1 MFELFR
7 QEKIS
12 VPTVFLCPF
21 RFLCVP
27 SLLKNH
33 KNPQNQCSNF
43 SVRKK
48 SAFQLCSSVHS
59 VSSVYHPSTKII
71 KISAI
76 SVPSVFLCPF
86 RFLCVPSLLKNH
98 KNQRSNCVPL
108 SIPFPLCT
116 ITLRK
121 S

>member
-27 SLLKNH
+27 SLYENH
-33 KNPQNQCSNF
+33 KNQ
-43 SVRKK
+43 R
-48 SAFQLCSSVHS
+48 
-59 VSSVYHPSTKII
+59 
-71 KISAI
+71 
-76 SVPSVFLCPF
+76 
-86 RFLCVPSLLKNH
+86 
-98 KNQRSNCVPL
+98 NQRSNCVPL

-116 ITLRK
+116 ISPQK

>member
-33 KNPQNQCSNF
+33 KN
-43 SVRKK
+43 
-48 SAFQLCSSVHS
+48 
-59 VSSVYHPSTKII
+59 
-71 KISAI
+71 
-76 SVPSVFLCPF
+76 
-86 RFLCVPSLLKNH
+86 
-98 KNQRSNCVPL
+98 QRSNC
-108 SIPFPLCT
+108 FPL
-116 ITLRK
+116 
-121 S
+121 